1 MQSPNAGTGSLFECP
16 GYLWFY
22 REARRAEE
30 VWSPAKATKRD
41 KIGLGL
47 KEATRPSPILPPKTR
62 SSFVG
67 QVMGADSQSRNFG
80 SQERPVAGQE
90 REEAMVRARR
100 SDGSA
105 CLHLSPAQGTLQKK
119 LCPLPSWPADGRAAE
134 SRALCQLLSAL
145 VEGHGHGHRSQ
156 TPWLRVGTPPHVSR
170 LPSGLSFALPAYSP
184 ANGTVI
190 KTLHVSVCCKKQ
202 I

>member
-90 REEAMVRARR
+90 REEAMVRACR
-100 SDGSA
+100 SDGSPA
-105 CLHLSPAQGTLQKK
+105 CISVQHKVPCRRSCVPFLAGLGTAEGRRVEHCVSFSQPSWKAMATDTGVRHPGFELG
-119 LCPLPSWPADGRAAE
+119 LRRMSAACPRVCPLPS
-134 SRALCQLLSAL
+134 QLTHLQM
-145 VEGHGHGHRSQ
+145 G
-156 TPWLRVGTPPHVSR
+156 W
-170 LPSGLSFALPAYSP
+170 
-184 ANGTVI
+184 
-190 KTLHVSVCCKKQ
+190 
-202 I
+202 

>member
-47 KEATRPSPILPPKTR
+47 KEVTRPFPILPPKTH

-90 REEAMVRARR
+90 REEAMVRACR
-100 SDGSA
+100 SDGSPA
-105 CLHLSPAQGTLQKK
+105 CISVQHKVPCRRSCVPFLAGLRT
-119 LCPLPSWPADGRAAE
+119 E

-156 TPWLRVGTPPHVSR
+156 TPWLRVGTPLHVSR
-170 LPSGLSFALPAYSP
+170 LP
-184 ANGTVI
+184 
-190 KTLHVSVCCKKQ
+190 
-202 I
+202 